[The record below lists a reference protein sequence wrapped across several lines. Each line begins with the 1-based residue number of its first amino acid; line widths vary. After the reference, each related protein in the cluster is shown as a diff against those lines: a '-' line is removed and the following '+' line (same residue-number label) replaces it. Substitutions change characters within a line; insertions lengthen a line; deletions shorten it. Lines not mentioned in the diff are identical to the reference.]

1 MLEEVK
7 IIDKN
12 YKGTI
17 GLTNELIKKSIFML
31 AGYDSNFQVK
41 NVELQQIKEMSKTIL
56 IIEFVKNNKTQFY
69 GSIVVDYIKK
79 LSLYINLNLNI
90 SNLNIVLVFD

>member
-17 GLTNELIKKSIFML
+17 SLSNELIKKSIFSL
-31 AGYDSNFQVK
+31 AEYDSNFHVK
-41 NVELQQIKEMSKTIL
+41 NVELQHVDEMSKTIL
-56 IIEFVKNNKTQFY
+56 IIEFDKNNKAQFY
-69 GSIVVDYIKK
+69 GSLVIDYLKK
-79 LSLYINLNLNI
+79 LNLYINLNLNI

>member
-12 YKGTI
+12 HKGTI

-41 NVELQQIKEMSKTIL
+41 NVELQQIEEMSKTIL